1 MSQSDIRLTSH
12 EVIKMQNSPPTQ
24 AQILNW
30 MSVFLVE
37 KLNQAT
43 QNEDWARV
51 LAILSAI
58 KATLQCLQDIK
69 NEKPEG

>member
-1 MSQSDIRLTSH
+1 
-12 EVIKMQNSPPTQ
+12 MQESLPNQ
-24 AQILNW
+24 REILNW
-30 MSVFLVE
+30 MSLFLVE

-51 LAILSAI
+51 TAILSAI
-58 KATLQCLQDIK
+58 KATLQCLQDTK